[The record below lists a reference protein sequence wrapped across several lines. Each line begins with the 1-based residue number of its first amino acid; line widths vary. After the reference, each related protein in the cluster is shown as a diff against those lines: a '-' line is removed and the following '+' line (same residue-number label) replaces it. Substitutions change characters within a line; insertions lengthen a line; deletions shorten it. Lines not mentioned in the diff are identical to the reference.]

1 MSRSRKTPDTDTP
14 SMELVTTTP
23 DLSIMPRVDAATI
36 WQGFRDQ
43 LEALKET
50 ADTLTVTDVSQVEEI
65 KLARTT
71 RITLKNIRCAVEAR
85 RKELGD
91 GFLKAKQSID
101 SDAKALKE
109 FCELREDRLLEMEQF
124 AERKEAERIAEI
136 VKERQEAVAY
146 FDGQVFGVDFAV
158 MSEADFDKYL
168 ATCEAAQN
176 FRKAEEARIA
186 AEKEAKEKAEAEERE
201 RIRLE
206 NERLMAEAK
215 EREAILAKEREEHS
229 RAALAREEELFKER
243 QAAKAAQDAAAAI
256 LAKERAEAAARE
268 KEARDAADKEKARL
282 EAIASKAEAQR
293 REWEAEAERKRV
305 ADEEEAAR
313 IALAEKR
320 AAAAPD
326 KEKLLQFAASVRN
339 FLQPVCKSEDGKRVA
354 EEIAQKTANFA
365 NWIEKLVKE
374 SL

>member
-1 MSRSRKTPDTDTP
+1 
-14 SMELVTTTP
+14 MELVTTTP

-206 NERLMAEAK
+206 NERLQAEAK
-215 EREAILAKEREEHS
+215 EREAVLAKEREDRMLAEKKAYEEKVALQI
-229 RAALAREEELFKER
+229 AADK
-243 QAAKAAQDAAAAI
+243 AKAVAEAI
-256 LAKERAEAAARE
+256 LAKERAESAARE

-293 REWEAEAERKRV
+293 REIEAEAERKQI
-305 ADEEEAAR
+305 AAAEEAAR
-313 IALAEKR
+313 IALIEKR

-326 KEKLLQFAASVRN
+326 KDKLIQFAASVRN
-339 FLQPVCKSEDGKRVA
+339 FQVPSCKTDEGKVVA
-354 EEIAQKTANFA
+354 ADISRKVASFA
-365 NWIEKLVKE
+365 EWIVKQVE
-374 SL
+374 VL